1 LKLIIQIPCY
11 NEAEIL
17 PQTLQSL
24 PRQIEGIDEIEV
36 LIIDDGSSDRT
47 IEIARACGVNHI
59 VCLPHHT
66 GLAGAFAAGLDASL
80 TLGADII
87 LNTDADNQY
96 NPQDIPAL
104 VKPILEGKAEMV
116 IGDRGVATVPG
127 FSPIKR
133 ALQTFGSRVV
143 GKAANLTVPDATSG
157 FRAITREAALH
168 TIILSEYSYTLETLI
183 QAGTHKTRVS
193 YIPIRTNPK
202 TRPSRLMSS
211 ISDYMIH
218 SSVTI
223 MRAYT
228 LYRPLRVF
236 SIFSLVFLVLGVT
249 GAARYL
255 YFYLL
260 GQGGGHIQSVILSAI
275 LLIVGFQ
282 TFLIGL
288 VADLI
293 SFNRKILEDV
303 LYRLRKMG

>member
-59 VCLPHHT
+59 VCQPHHS

-157 FRAITREAALH
+157 FRAITREAALR

-193 YIPIRTNPK
+193 YVPIRTNPK
-202 TRPSRLMSS
+202 TRPSRLMHS

-260 GQGGGHIQSVILSAI
+260 GQGGGHIQSVILSAV

-293 SFNRKILEDV
+293 SFNRKILEDI